1 MNGAPTAEWFL
12 AKRELPFKVRP
23 RAADI
28 FRGQSRVERTT
39 IDGASVLRLT
49 VIPEPFDA
57 VPQSFAVS
65 GNFDWKKIDAALPL
79 HIEWQHSVDGR
90 FDVQFPINTETKCFG
105 LGERYSPLNLRGA
118 RHSLVSADN
127 PNHTESI
134 DAMYKAVPFGIFLES
149 GKAFGLF
156 LDSPAPQNWDLDSER
171 DSLVRVELYSRRP
184 WQLYIIETTT
194 LPNLVAIYTSLTGRH
209 ELPPRWALGH
219 QQSRWSY
226 PDQATV
232 KEIAHEFRSRK
243 IPCDTIVL
251 DIDYMDGYRVF
262 THSRERFPD
271 FQKMITDLRKDNFR
285 IVTIIDPGV
294 KQDENYELY
303 LEGKEKDL
311 FAKKF
316 DGSLFI
322 ETVWPGL
329 SAFPDFLKAETR
341 SWWGEHLKFYE
352 QSGVSGIWNDMNE
365 PAFFGAK
372 DPLPS
377 RIDNLPTVENQY
389 FMQQAP
395 DGPVGHLEV
404 RNLYGTLM
412 NKATHEALLKMRP
425 NERPFVLTRSAG
437 PGIQR
442 YAAVWLGDNMSWF
455 EHMRNSIPMLLNVG
469 LSGMGFC
476 GIDIGGYG
484 GNAGPELMV
493 RWYEVGIFYPFFR
506 NHCELNRR
514 AQEAFAYSEEV
525 ETKIRHLIET
535 HYKMLPYIESLFWEQ
550 KRTGAPLMRPLFWHY
565 PEDQVTLELNDQF
578 MFGSQ
583 IVVAPVT
590 YRGQTHRNVYLPEG
604 RWYPLSGGPA
614 LEGGKFHWLEMKLGT
629 VPAFVREGAILP
641 FAEVIQSTA
650 EYPQATVTFNIY
662 GDTADGVFFEEDGT
676 SFDFA
681 EGRYN
686 EWKLNWK
693 NGSLTSEAIHSGY
706 AAPPRSYR
714 LRHEQ
719 LEQAFH
725 LKQSAP

>member
-1 MNGAPTAEWFL
+1 MNGAATTEWFL

-23 RAADI
+23 KTANI
-28 FRGQSRVERTT
+28 FKGESFVESTT
-39 IDGASVLRLT
+39 INGVNVLRLT
-49 VIPEPFDA
+49 VIPETFST
-57 VPQSFAVS
+57 VPQSYAVS
-65 GNFDWKKIDAALPL
+65 ASLDWSQSEAALPFQ
-79 HIEWQHSVDGR
+79 IDWQQSVDGR
-90 FDVQFPINTETKCFG
+90 FDVHFPLSSSVKCFG
-105 LGERYSPLNLRGA
+105 LGERYSPLNLRGG
-118 RHSLVSADN
+118 RHSLVTADN
-127 PNHTESI
+127 PNHVESI
-134 DAMYKAVPFGIFLES
+134 DAMYKAVPFGIFLEN

-156 LDSPAPQNWDLDSER
+156 LDSPAPQNWDLDSEL
-171 DSLVRVELYSRRP
+171 DGIARVELYSRRP
-184 WQLYIIETTT
+184 WQLYIVETTT
-194 LPNLVAIYTSLTGRH
+194 LPNLVAIYTTLTGRH

-226 PDQATV
+226 PDEATV

-251 DIDYMDGYRVF
+251 DIDYMEGYRVF
-262 THSRERFPD
+262 THSKERFPD
-271 FQKMITDLRKDNFR
+271 FAKMIADLRKDNFR
-285 IVTIIDPGV
+285 VVTIVDPGV
-294 KQDENYELY
+294 KQDDNYKLY

-311 FAKKF
+311 FARKY

-341 SWWGEHLKFYE
+341 SWWGEHLSFYE

-377 RIDNLPTVENQY
+377 RIDHLPPVEDQY
-389 FMQQAP
+389 FMQQSP

-412 NKATHEALLKMRP
+412 NRATHEALLRMRP
-425 NERPFVLTRSAG
+425 EERPFILTRSAG
-437 PGIQR
+437 AGIQR

-469 LSGMGFC
+469 LSGMAFC

-484 GNAGPELMV
+484 HNAGPELMV
-493 RWYEVGIFYPFFR
+493 RWYELGIFYPFFR

-525 ETKIRHLIET
+525 ETHIRHLIET
-535 HYKMLPYIESLFWEQ
+535 HYKMLPYIESLFWEH

-565 PEDQVTLELNDQF
+565 PEDPVTLELNDQF

-590 YRGQTHRNVYLPEG
+590 HRGQTHRNVYLPAG
-604 RWYPLSGGPA
+604 QWHPLAGGPA
-614 LEGGKFHWLEMKLGT
+614 LTGGRFHWLEMKLGT

-641 FAEVIQSTA
+641 FADVVQSTA
-650 EYPQATVTFNIY
+650 EYPQAAITFHVY
-662 GDTADGVFFEEDGT
+662 GDTADGVFFEEDGS
-676 SFDFA
+676 SFDFST
-681 EGRYN
+681 GSYN
-686 EWKLNWK
+686 EWRLAWR
-693 NGSLTSEAIHSGY
+693 NGSFTSEAIHSGY
-706 AAPPRSYR
+706 DAQPRSYR
-714 LRHEQ
+714 VRHEQ
-719 LEQAFH
+719 LEKDFQLSNYA
-725 LKQSAP
+725 K